1 MCQGSYQNKSM
12 KVVFAG
18 TPEFARTALEALLDA
33 GFDVPLVL
41 TQPDRP
47 AGRGLRLHASPVKQL
62 ALASGIAVAQ
72 PRSLRLDGKYPE
84 DAAAA
89 QAALRQARPDVMVV
103 AAYGLILPQWV
114 LALPCH
120 GCLNIHASL
129 LPRWRGAAP
138 IQHALIAG
146 DEESGVTIMQTE
158 EGLDTGPIRL
168 QRRVKVLADD
178 DAVSLA
184 ATLAQ
189 LGAEVLTEALTLLV
203 EGSLPLT
210 PQDEAA
216 ATAAPPLTAED
227 GHVRWRDTATSI
239 ANRHRGV
246 ALWPGTSFGHAGGRV
261 KVLGLVAHQDADAKG
276 APPGQVLSLGPE
288 SVVVAAGTGTV
299 ELLEVKPASRGAMSA
314 RAWANGRGVKAG
326 VTLV

>member
-1 MCQGSYQNKSM
+1 MRPLRVAFFGSPA
-12 KVVFAG
+12 FALP
-18 TPEFARTALEALLDA
+18 TLEALLRQH
-33 GFDVPLVL
+33 DVVSVV
-41 TQPDRP
+41 TQPAKP
-47 AGRGLRLHASPVKQL
+47 AGRGLELRQPAAAKL
-62 ALASGIAVAQ
+62 ALAAGVPLAQ
-72 PRSLRLDGKYPE
+72 PRRLRDPVFHDSLRALD
-84 DAAAA
+84 
-89 QAALRQARPDVMVV
+89 LDVAVT
-103 AAYGLILPQWV
+103 AAYGRILPPQL
-114 LALPCH
+114 LAVPRH
-120 GCLNIHASL
+120 GFLNVHASL

-326 VTLV
+326 DALV